1 MRVDLPVKQRVTNQD
16 TVQCNSRAPRAESNS
31 PSFFLTIMA
40 ELARAELARWCD
52 EQGFSGR
59 MTDAVIKAFGDL
71 DSLRSCAKHL
81 DFVNEGLEGLPPV
94 PRKKVVAAI
103 RALAEPGAAPASESA

>member
-1 MRVDLPVKQRVTNQD
+1 MARKMREPSERPAIT
-16 TVQCNSRAPRAESNS
+16 RAP
-31 PSFFLTIMA
+31 L
-40 ELARAELARWCD
+40 WCR
-52 EQGFSGR
+52 EQRFSGV

-71 DSLRSCAKHL
+71 DSLRSCANDL
-81 DFVNEGLEGLPPV
+81 GLVNEGLEGLPPV